1 MAAIDPIV
9 VQVLLETQ
17 ELKKQLDNVTK
28 QFEDMGKKIE
38 GQNQSIDKIGG
49 GFKKLAGIIAGAF
62 SVATVV
68 NFFKQSVQAA
78 SSFQAE
84 SEGVRQTFGANAT
97 AIQEFA
103 KTAYKSAGLSESA
116 ALGAAK
122 GFGGFARV
130 AGLAGE
136 EASSFALSMTKAA
149 GDLGSFNNVPTAQ
162 VLAAIKSG
170 LAGQSEPLRRYNI
183 LLGDAALKSKA
194 MSMGIMDANQKALTP
209 QQKILATQQL
219 ILDQLGPAQNDFT
232 NYAGDYANSFQTIGA
247 AMENLKAQ
255 AGAAL
260 LPVLA
265 KIMNA
270 LQPLI
275 DQLGPLIE
283 KTFQAIAPAIEAL
296 VPAIE
301 GLIPLL
307 KPVFDLVNK
316 LSGFLATLVETAM
329 PPLLKILN
337 KLLPFISKF
346 GDLFLRIAEK
356 ALPPLVKLL
365 EKILLPVLEIVIDF
379 LDQYGLPIIEAL
391 SDAFLDL
398 ASGAIDAV
406 VVGFQW
412 LMSVLGPVWDFLKP
426 IIDGLLAFAGI
437 KIETSVK
444 ATGGSVLDDY
454 KYATGNTG
462 GDGAAAGL
470 ITGGTTAGTKKQTP
484 AQAAAAAYKKQVA
497 DLKAFVKEA
506 NTAVK
511 EEQNKYAASVLKAR
525 DAYDASVKAAT
536 DSRNKELAALEKSH
550 ADRILT
556 INKDFAAR
564 LQGIVQQ
571 SMNQLRSAFAQVS
584 KIDVG
589 GLFAKNLSDNSIG
602 QTVFTQMKNGISSAV
617 SWWGSAAAGSGV
629 SGIIATLQDKLAA
642 SKKLVENSA
651 KLSGAG
657 FSQTFIEQIV
667 AQGTEMGNQIADQV
681 LAATPETQAQLQS
694 LFTESEQT
702 ANYGMDSLAKAIYD
716 KAGLATD
723 ELKALYAATQN
734 ELVVALADE
743 QALYVQAQADIN
755 ATFAAALSDANK
767 ALQTS
772 INDAGVILNN
782 AIGKVNADLDVKI
795 KAMKG
800 KLGTMA
806 GAVKSLQSMISGSK
820 VAATAAPTMSFS
832 DAQKTAAALASNTT
846 NINTVVNGY
855 DLTSPGQVGMDVSN
869 IVKYNLPYA
878 GSSKQ
883 TMAVV

>member
-1 MAAIDPIV
+1 VAAIDPIV

-17 ELKKQLDNVTK
+17 ELKKQLDAVTR
-28 QFEDMGKKIE
+28 QFEDMGKKVE
-38 GQNQSIDKIGG
+38 GQTQSIDKIGG

-78 SSFQAE
+78 SNFQAE
-84 SEGVRQTFGANAT
+84 SEGVRQTFGANAG

-103 KTAYKSAGLSESA
+103 KTAYKSAGLSEAA

-136 EASSFALSMTKAA
+136 EASTFALSMTKAA

-265 KIMNA
+265 KVMNA

-275 DQLGPLIE
+275 DKLGPLIE
-283 KTFQAIAPAIEAL
+283 KTFEAIAPAINAL

-301 GLIPLL
+301 SLL
-307 KPVFDLVNK
+307 PILEPVFGMLK
-316 LSGFLATLVETAM
+316 TASGFIAEM
-329 PPLLKILN
+329 FE
-337 KLLPFISKF
+337 KLLPPLMRILAKVMPYLDRLFSVFIK
-346 GDLFLRIAEK
+346 IAEK
-356 ALPPLVKLL
+356 ALPPMVKLL
-365 EKILLPVLEIVIDF
+365 DKLLLPA
-379 LDQYGLPIIEAL
+379 LDILVDMLTNYGLPILEKLGDVFIVLADIVANVL
-391 SDAFLDL
+391 VGAFEILK
-398 ASGAIDAV
+398 GI
-406 VVGFQW
+406 
-412 LMSVLGPVWDFLKP
+412 LGPIWAILKP
-426 IIDGLLAFAGI
+426 LVDALLGLAGI
-437 KIETSVK
+437 DTTIRIDSPTSSSGFD
-444 ATGGSVLDDY
+444 T
-454 KYATGNTG
+454 T
-462 GDGAAAGL
+462 
-470 ITGGTTAGTKKQTP
+470 TTAGILAASKTTEAVTGTTTATKKQTP

-506 NTAVK
+506 NTAVL
-511 EEQNKYAASVLKAR
+511 EEQGKYAASVLKAR
-525 DAYDASVKAAT
+525 DAYSASVKAAT
-536 DSRNKELAALEKSH
+536 DTRNKDLAELEKSH
-550 ADRILT
+550 ADRILS

-602 QTVFTQMKNGISSAV
+602 QTVFTQMKDGISSAV
-617 SWWGSAAAGSGV
+617 SWWGSAAAGNGV
-629 SGIIATLQDKLAA
+629 AGIITTLQDKLAA
-642 SKKLVENSA
+642 SKKLIENSA

-667 AQGTEMGNQIADQV
+667 AQGTEMGNQIAGQV
-681 LAATPETQAQLQS
+681 LAATPETQAQLQG

-723 ELKALYAATQN
+723 ELKNLYAATQN
-734 ELVVALADE
+734 ELVIALADE

-806 GAVKSLQSMISGSK
+806 SAVKSLQSMISSSK

-832 DAQKTAAALASNTT
+832 DAQKAAAGISNVT
-846 NINTVVNGY
+846 NLNTVINGY
-855 DLTSPGQVGMDVSN
+855 DLTSPGQTGMDVSN

-878 GSSKQ
+878 GTMKP

>member
-17 ELKKQLDNVTK
+17 ELKKQLDAVTR
-28 QFEDMGKKIE
+28 QFEDMGKKVE
-38 GQNQSIDKIGG
+38 GQTQSIDKIGG

-78 SSFQAE
+78 SNFQAE
-84 SEGVRQTFGANAT
+84 SEGVRQTFGANAG
-97 AIQEFA
+97 AIEQFA
-103 KTAYKSAGLSESA
+103 KTAYKSAGLSEAA

-136 EASSFALSMTKAA
+136 EASTFALSMTKAA

-265 KIMNA
+265 KVMNA

-275 DQLGPLIE
+275 DKLGPLIE
-283 KTFQAIAPAIEAL
+283 KTFEAIAPAINAL

-301 GLIPLL
+301 SLL
-307 KPVFDLVNK
+307 PILEPVFKMLETA
-316 LSGFLATLVETAM
+316 SGFIAEMFEQLL
-329 PPLLKILN
+329 PPLMRILA
-337 KLLPFISKF
+337 KVMPYLDKFFAVFIK
-346 GDLFLRIAEK
+346 IAEK

-365 EKILLPVLEIVIDF
+365 DKLLLPI
-379 LDQYGLPIIEAL
+379 LDILVDMLTDYGLPILEKLGDVFIVLADIVANVL
-391 SDAFLDL
+391 VGAFEILK
-398 ASGAIDAV
+398 GI
-406 VVGFQW
+406 
-412 LMSVLGPVWDFLKP
+412 LGPIWAILKP
-426 IIDGLLAFAGI
+426 LVDGLLNLAGV
-437 KIETSVK
+437 KIAPTFT
-444 ATGGSVLDDY
+444 ATGVEGTIRGIEEADRRAALPTTT
-454 KYATGNTG
+454 TGT
-462 GDGAAAGL
+462 
-470 ITGGTTAGTKKQTP
+470 GTKTQTP

-506 NTAVK
+506 NTAVL
-511 EEQNKYAASVLKAR
+511 EEQGKYAASVLKAR
-525 DAYDASVKAAT
+525 DTYSASVKAAT
-536 DSRNKELAALEKSH
+536 DTRNKDLAELEKSH

-571 SMNQLRSAFAQVS
+571 SMNQLRSAFAQVA

-617 SWWGSAAAGSGV
+617 SWWGSAAAGNGV

-642 SKKLVENSA
+642 SKKLIENSA

-681 LAATPETQAQLQS
+681 LAATPETQAQLQG

-723 ELKALYAATQN
+723 ELKNLYSATQN

-743 QALYVQAQADIN
+743 QALYIQAQADIN
-755 ATFAAALSDANK
+755 ATFSAALADANK

-782 AIGKVNADLDVKI
+782 AIAKVNSDLDVKI

-806 GAVKSLQSMISGSK
+806 GAVKSLQSMISSSK

-832 DAQKTAAALASNTT
+832 DAQKAAAGISNVT
-846 NINTVVNGY
+846 NLNTVINGY
-855 DLTSPGQVGMDVSN
+855 DLTSPGQTGMDVSN

-878 GSSKQ
+878 GTMKP

>member
-1 MAAIDPIV
+1 VAAIDPIV

-17 ELKKQLDNVTK
+17 ELKKQLDAVTR
-28 QFEDMGKKIE
+28 QFEDMGKKVE
-38 GQNQSIDKIGG
+38 GQTQSIDKIGG

-78 SSFQAE
+78 SNFQAE
-84 SEGVRQTFGANAT
+84 SEGVRQTFGANAG
-97 AIQEFA
+97 AIEQFA
-103 KTAYKSAGLSESA
+103 KTAYKSAGLSEAA

-136 EASSFALSMTKAA
+136 EASTFALSMTKAA

-265 KIMNA
+265 KVMNA

-275 DQLGPLIE
+275 DKLGPLIE
-283 KTFQAIAPAIEAL
+283 KTFEAIAPAINAL

-301 GLIPLL
+301 SLL
-307 KPVFDLVNK
+307 PILEPVFKMLETA
-316 LSGFLATLVETAM
+316 SGFIAEMFEQLL
-329 PPLLKILN
+329 PPLMRILA
-337 KLLPFISKF
+337 KVMPYLDKFFAVFIK
-346 GDLFLRIAEK
+346 IAEK

-365 EKILLPVLEIVIDF
+365 DKLLLPI
-379 LDQYGLPIIEAL
+379 LDILVDMLTDYGLPILEKLGDVFIVLADIVANVL
-391 SDAFLDL
+391 VGAFEILK
-398 ASGAIDAV
+398 GI
-406 VVGFQW
+406 
-412 LMSVLGPVWDFLKP
+412 LGPIWAILKP
-426 IIDGLLAFAGI
+426 LVDGLLNLAGV
-437 KIETSVK
+437 KIAPTFT
-444 ATGGSVLDDY
+444 ATGVEGTIRGIEEADRRAALPTTT
-454 KYATGNTG
+454 TGT
-462 GDGAAAGL
+462 
-470 ITGGTTAGTKKQTP
+470 GTKTQTP

-506 NTAVK
+506 NTAVL
-511 EEQNKYAASVLKAR
+511 EEQGKYAASVLKAR
-525 DAYDASVKAAT
+525 DTYSASVKAAT
-536 DSRNKELAALEKSH
+536 DTRNKDLAELEKSH

-571 SMNQLRSAFAQVS
+571 SMNQLRSAFAQVA

-617 SWWGSAAAGSGV
+617 SWWGSAAAGNGV

-642 SKKLVENSA
+642 SKKLIENSA

-681 LAATPETQAQLQS
+681 LAATPETQAQLQG

-723 ELKALYAATQN
+723 ELKNLYSATQN

-743 QALYVQAQADIN
+743 QALYIQAQADIN
-755 ATFAAALSDANK
+755 ATFSAALADANK

-782 AIGKVNADLDVKI
+782 AIAKVNSDLDVKI

-806 GAVKSLQSMISGSK
+806 GAVKSLQSMISSSK

-832 DAQKTAAALASNTT
+832 DAQKAAAGISNVT
-846 NINTVVNGY
+846 NLNTVINGY
-855 DLTSPGQVGMDVSN
+855 DLTSPGQTGMDVSN

-878 GSSKQ
+878 GTMKP